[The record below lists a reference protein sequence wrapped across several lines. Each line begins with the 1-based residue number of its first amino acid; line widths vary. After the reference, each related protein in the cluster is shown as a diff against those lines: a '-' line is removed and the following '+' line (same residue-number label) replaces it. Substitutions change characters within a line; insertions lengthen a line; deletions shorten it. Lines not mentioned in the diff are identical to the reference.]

1 VERILLRRVPVV
13 FPFFCGIYLFRLQ
26 MRAESS
32 RIRLPLTLLAGILLA
47 VLLIP
52 MVVGNWPYENLAVL
66 IVFPAIVRLGAAY
79 EPGLISTSVCLFV
92 RKRSYRCSCTT
103 RSSDCSV
110 PSFGATSSEA

>member
-1 VERILLRRVPVV
+1 MVLTQRPDRSGTILRVGRRVGRTTVERILLRRVPVV

-66 IVFPAIVRLGAAY
+66 IVFPAIVRL
-79 EPGLISTSVCLFV
+79 
-92 RKRSYRCSCTT
+92 
-103 RSSDCSV
+103 
-110 PSFGATSSEA
+110 